1 MLLLSI
7 GSTIIGL
14 KMAEQKRRYKLNKR
28 ARTAEETRGRIIEA
42 ARDLLSQSGY
52 HGASVDEISE
62 KAGVS
67 RQTVYAQ
74 FGTKRGVLQA
84 LAEQIERESYGRDMM
99 EGAHDSPNPGETIRN
114 GIEDQ
119 LAFFAANAD
128 LLRTFKAQAA
138 HDPDFRDVWEDRR
151 RERLGVI
158 HMMLVRLEGEG
169 RLQAGWNI
177 DEASGW
183 LWSLTNF
190 ERYDELVVERGWPI
204 ERLVERLRDAVD
216 MVIFRD
222 S

>member
-1 MLLLSI
+1 MV
-7 GSTIIGL
+7 
-14 KMAEQKRRYKLNKR
+14 EQKRKYKLDKR

-42 ARDLLSQSGY
+42 ARALLSQSGY
-52 HGASVDEISE
+52 HGASVDEIAE
-62 KAGVS
+62 RAGVS
-67 RQTVYAQ
+67 RQTVYVQ

-84 LAEQIERESYGRDMM
+84 LAEHIERESYGRDMV
-99 EGAHDSPNPGETIRN
+99 EGAHDTESPAETIRN
-114 GIEDQ
+114 GISDQ

-158 HMMLVRLEGEG
+158 RMLLGELRG
-169 RLQAGWNI
+169 DWRLQAGWNI
-177 DEASGW
+177 DDASDW

-190 ERYDELVVERGWPI
+190 ERYDEMVVERGWPI
-204 ERLVERLRDAVD
+204 ERLVERLREAVD
-216 MVIFRD
+216 TVIYRG

>member
-1 MLLLSI
+1 MV
-7 GSTIIGL
+7 
-14 KMAEQKRRYKLNKR
+14 EPKRKYKLDKR

-42 ARDLLSQSGY
+42 ARELLSRSGY
-52 HGASVDEISE
+52 HGASVDEIAE
-62 KAGVS
+62 RAGVS
-67 RQTVYAQ
+67 RQTVYVQ

-84 LAEQIERESYGRDMM
+84 LAEHIERESYGRDMV
-99 EGAHDSPNPGETIRN
+99 EGAHDTPNPAETIRN
-114 GIEDQ
+114 GISDQ
-119 LAFFAANAD
+119 LAFFSANAD

-138 HDPDFRDVWEDRR
+138 HDQDFRDVWEDRR

-158 HMMLVRLEGEG
+158 RILLSELRGDS

-177 DEASGW
+177 DDASDW

-204 ERLVERLRDAVD
+204 ERLVERLREAVD
-216 MVIFRD
+216 TVIYRG